1 MGLFNFLK
9 RKKHKDSKSTN
20 IPKASYDL
28 YNNGETQ
35 NINSYENSNLL
46 VAYEETISKNEKEKV
61 IDDFN
66 EEDTNET
73 QVSDSEE
80 SDQIE
85 SLIQKNAEH
94 FSKNEIELSVINDS
108 ADNNKTNNSSKKIS
122 YYISVKKDKSG
133 KKLGWEVKKGSN
145 FQKLCSNKDEALSYV
160 KTVVEQANQEA
171 TCTIR
176 KIDGTIQE
184 KLKFNRK

>member
-9 RKKHKDSKSTN
+9 RKKHKDNKSTN

-46 VAYEETISKNEKEKV
+46 VAYEETVSKNEKAT
-61 IDDFN
+61 DDFN
-66 EEDTNET
+66 EQDTGETQISESKESEQVQSSAVESDLSENET
-73 QVSDSEE
+73 DLSQTQESEPT
-80 SDQIE
+80 QNI
-85 SLIQKNAEH
+85 
-94 FSKNEIELSVINDS
+94 
-108 ADNNKTNNSSKKIS
+108 KTNNLPKKIS
-122 YYISVKKDKSG
+122 YYISVKKDKTG
-133 KKLGWEVKKGSN
+133 KKLGWEVKKGYN
-145 FQKLCSNKDEALSYV
+145 LEKLCSSKDEALTYV
-160 KTVVEQANQEA
+160 KTIIEQENQEA

-176 KIDGTIQE
+176 KVDGSIQE

>member
-9 RKKHKDSKSTN
+9 RKKHKDNKSTN

-46 VAYEETISKNEKEKV
+46 VAYEETVSKNEKAT
-61 IDDFN
+61 DDFN
-66 EEDTNET
+66 EQDTGET
-73 QVSDSEE
+73 QISESKESEQVQPSAVDSDLIENKAELPPTEE
-80 SDQIE
+80 PA
-85 SLIQKNAEH
+85 KN
-94 FSKNEIELSVINDS
+94 I
-108 ADNNKTNNSSKKIS
+108 KTNNPAKKIS
-122 YYISVKKDKSG
+122 YYISVKKDKTG
-133 KKLGWEVKKGSN
+133 KKLGWEVKKGYN
-145 FQKLCSNKDEALSYV
+145 LEKLCSSKDEALTYV
-160 KTVVEQANQEA
+160 KTVVEQENQEA

-176 KIDGTIQE
+176 KVDGSIQE

>member
-9 RKKHKDSKSTN
+9 RKKHKDNKSTN

-46 VAYEETISKNEKEKV
+46 VAYEETVSKNEKAT
-61 IDDFN
+61 DDFN
-66 EEDTNET
+66 EQDTGET
-73 QVSDSEE
+73 QISESKDSEQIQSSAIDSNLPENKIDPSETEE
-80 SDQIE
+80 ST
-85 SLIQKNAEH
+85 KNV
-94 FSKNEIELSVINDS
+94 K
-108 ADNNKTNNSSKKIS
+108 KNNSPKKIS
-122 YYISVKKDKSG
+122 YYISVKKDKTG
-133 KKLGWEVKKGSN
+133 KKLGWEVKKGYN
-145 FQKLCSNKDEALSYV
+145 LEKLCSSKDEALTYV
-160 KTVVEQANQEA
+160 KTIIEQENQEA

-176 KIDGTIQE
+176 KVDGSIQE